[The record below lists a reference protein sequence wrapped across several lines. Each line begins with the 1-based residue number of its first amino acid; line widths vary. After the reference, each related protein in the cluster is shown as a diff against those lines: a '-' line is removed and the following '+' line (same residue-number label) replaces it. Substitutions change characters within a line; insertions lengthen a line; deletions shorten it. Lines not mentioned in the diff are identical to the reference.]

1 MTVGDVN
8 STAKGSGAR
17 FNDGKPPLDL
27 IPLRILADAWW
38 RHEFTPAQEAAHAC
52 LKLLGQWQEG
62 AGPEALH
69 AALRALGC
77 PFHEAARVLEY
88 GKRKYAAWNWSK
100 GMAWSV
106 CLGCAA
112 RHLEQILD
120 GEEVDSESG
129 LLHVGH
135 VGCNLIFLIQFHRT
149 YPEGD
154 DRPTT
159 LRPA

>member
-8 STAKGSGAR
+8 STARGSGAR

-27 IPLRILADAWW
+27 IPLRIVAGAWRRAGRAGPALHALELLAD
-38 RHEFTPAQEAAHAC
+38 
-52 LKLLGQWQEG
+52 WQEG
-62 AGPEALH
+62 DSEERLY
-69 AALRALGC
+69 AALRVLGN

-112 RHLEQILD
+112 RHLEQILG
-120 GEEVDSESG
+120 GEELDGESG

-135 VGCNLIFLIQFHRT
+135 VGCNLIFLLQFHRT

-159 LRPA
+159 LRP